1 MATPSILSIRTSFS
15 VHLQPVT
22 WSDWHVECILTVC
35 RKTRTKVIT
44 TPAHNKNKYNKDPIK
59 LKVKTSKLPDARK
72 NAGYQAAIG
81 LYVAPSWLVEKK
93 KEVSFQDQELSEAN
107 LRIPGLLKNNSSWW
121 SWYVLA
127 FLVSLL
133 FVLALFICSL

>member
-81 LYVAPSWLVEKK
+81 LCVAPSWLVEKK
-93 KEVSFQDQELSEAN
+93 KEVSFQDQSM
-107 LRIPGLLKNNSSWW
+107 S
-121 SWYVLA
+121 
-127 FLVSLL
+127 
-133 FVLALFICSL
+133 

>member
-22 WSDWHVECILTVC
+22 WSDWHIECILTVC

-44 TPAHNKNKYNKDPIK
+44 TPTHNKNKYNKDPIK

-72 NAGYQAAIG
+72 MQVTKP
-81 LYVAPSWLVEKK
+81 LLVYVWHRADWSKR
-93 KEVSFQDQELSEAN
+93 KE
-107 LRIPGLLKNNSSWW
+107 R
-121 SWYVLA
+121 
-127 FLVSLL
+127 
-133 FVLALFICSL
+133 